1 MRRSGIRIALG
12 LFILLA
18 LGGVS
23 LSMHTRDRV
32 LIPFQTDF
40 DAARKQAAANHK
52 MMLVDFSASWCTAC
66 DYMKENIW
74 SDRHVA
80 DALRGYVPVT
90 VDVDAHQD
98 LAKQYQVSELPTTMV
113 IDPTTGAVQRGLEGS
128 PETGQQFIDWLT
140 APTTRPMD

>member
-23 LSMHTRDRV
+23 LSMHTRDREAV
-32 LIPFQTDF
+32 AFQSDF
-40 DAARKQAAANHK
+40 YAARKEAAANHK
-52 MMLVDFSASWCTAC
+52 MMLVDFSAGWCSAC
-66 DYMKENIW
+66 DYMKQNIW

-80 DALRGYVPVT
+80 DALGGYVPVT
-90 VDVDAHQD
+90 VDVDAHPD

-113 IDPTTGAVQRGLEGS
+113 IDPTTGAVVRGLEGS
-128 PETGQQFIDWLT
+128 PETGQDFIAWLNT
-140 APTTRPMD
+140 PSSRPAD